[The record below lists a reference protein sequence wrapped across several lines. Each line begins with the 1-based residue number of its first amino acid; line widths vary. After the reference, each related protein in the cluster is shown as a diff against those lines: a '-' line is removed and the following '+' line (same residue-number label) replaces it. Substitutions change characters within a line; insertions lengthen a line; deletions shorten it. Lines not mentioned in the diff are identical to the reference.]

1 MEVSDRSRDWKV
13 KNRAILFNSDEETY
27 QAVIALVQSVY
38 GVHIW
43 YTTSSRMRLV
53 VKEEGF

>member
-1 MEVSDRSRDWKV
+1 MDVSKERDWRN
-13 KNRAILFNSDEETY
+13 KNRAVLFACDEEAY
-27 QAVIALVQSVY
+27 QQVIALIQSVH

-53 VKEEGF
+53 VEERGF